1 MKIKHNK
8 GTEYDIVQ
16 IVSALLNTED
26 EFCLVFIKSCNEC
39 PIRQVRCISDMH
51 MWWNPKKNL
60 KHAW

>member
-51 MWWNPKKNL
+51 M
-60 KHAW
+60 